1 MGKPLL
7 GLILI
12 TRIRTSHGSC
22 NHPDGAFAKKAN
34 NSHSSNWL
42 RRAEGS
48 WSKNPFNRLNPWLK
62 NISVFS
68 VWAVFCALSSIWM
81 FPESHARLVLLH
93 TTVEVSHPYR
103 CRYLTHTGVGISPI
117 QVSVSH
123 PYTLRYLT
131 HRTFRES
138 ECRLFPPPS
147 FPPKV
152 DSVPFVLFVVDE

>member
-12 TRIRTSHGSC
+12 TRIRASHGSC

-34 NSHSSNWL
+34 NS
-42 RRAEGS
+42 
-48 WSKNPFNRLNPWLK
+48 FNRLNPWLK

-103 CRYLTHTGVGISPI
+103 CRYLTHTGVGVSPI

-131 HRTFRES
+131 HRTFRKS